1 MLRSGSDSYLK
12 GQGQDRAK
20 GQIRLIGYNFGS
32 KCHRDFKLGSYFS
45 L

>member
-1 MLRSGSDSYLK
+1 MTSNVGEVK

-20 GQIRLIGYNFGS
+20 GQIHLISYNFS
-32 KCHRDFKLGSYFS
+32 SNCHRLKLGSCFS